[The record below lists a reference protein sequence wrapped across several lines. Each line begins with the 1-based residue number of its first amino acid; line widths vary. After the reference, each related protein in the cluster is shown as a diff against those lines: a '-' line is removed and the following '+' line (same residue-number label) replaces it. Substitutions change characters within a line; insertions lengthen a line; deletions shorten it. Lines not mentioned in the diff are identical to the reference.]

1 MTITV
6 DSLRL
11 SVLTLI
17 LSSYAISAAPVAIQP
32 TGYTLERV
40 VILSRHGVRSPTKQ
54 TQLMNDV
61 TPDKWPQ
68 WPVAAGYLTP
78 KGAQLVTLMG
88 GFYGDYFRSQGLLA
102 AGCPTD
108 AVIYAQADVDQRTRL
123 TGQAFLDGIAPGCGL
138 KVHYQADLKKV
149 DPLFHPVDAGVC
161 KLDSTQ
167 THKAV
172 EERLGGPLS
181 ELSKRYAK
189 PFAQMGEILN
199 FAASPYCKSLQQQGK
214 TCDFANFAANKI
226 TVNKPG
232 TKVSLSGPLAL
243 SSTLG
248 EIFLLQNSQAM
259 PDVAWHRLTGE
270 DNWISLLSLHNA
282 QFDLMAKTPYIAR
295 HKGTPLLQQIE
306 TALVLQRDAQG
317 QTLPL
322 SPQTKILFL
331 GGHDTNIANIAGMLG
346 ANWQLPQQPD
356 NTPPGGGL
364 VFELWQNPDNHQ
376 RYVAVKMFYQTM
388 GQLRNAEK
396 LDLKNNPAGRVPV
409 AIDGCENSGDD
420 KLCQLDTFQ
429 KKVAQAIEPA
439 CHI

>member
-1 MTITV
+1 MTVAKIY
-6 DSLRL
+6 LRL
-11 SVLTLI
+11 SALTLI
-17 LSSYAISAAPVAIQP
+17 LSSFAISTAAVAAPP

-68 WPVAAGYLTP
+68 WPVKAGYLTP
-78 KGAQLVTLMG
+78 RGAELVTLMG
-88 GFYGDYFRSQGLLA
+88 GFYGDYFRSQGLISP
-102 AGCPTD
+102 GCPAEGT
-108 AVIYAQADVDQRTRL
+108 VYVYADIDQRTRL
-123 TGQAFLDGIAPGCGL
+123 TGQAFLDGIAPECGL

-149 DPLFHPVDAGVC
+149 DPLFHPVEAGVC
-161 KLDSTQ
+161 KLDSAKAHQ
-167 THKAV
+167 AV
-172 EERLGGPLS
+172 EQRLGGSLS
-181 ELSKRYAK
+181 ELSQRYAK
-189 PFAQMGEILN
+189 PFALMGEVLK
-199 FAASPYCKSLQQQGK
+199 FSASPYCKSLQQEGK
-214 TCDFANFAANKI
+214 TCDFATFAANEI
-226 TVNKPG
+226 TVNKEG

-248 EIFLLQNSQAM
+248 EIFLLQNSQGM
-259 PDVAWHRLTGE
+259 SDVAWQRLNGE
-270 DNWISLLSLHNA
+270 DNWVSLLSLHNV

-295 HKGTPLLQQIE
+295 HKGTPLLQQID
-306 TALVLQRDAQG
+306 TALVLESDAQG

-322 SPQTKILFL
+322 LPQTKLLFL

-364 VFELWQNPDNHQ
+364 VFELWQNPANHQ

-388 GQLRNAEK
+388 DQLRNAEK
-396 LDLKNNPAGRVPV
+396 LDLKNNPARAVPI
-409 AIDGCENSGDD
+409 AIEGCENDGDN
-420 KLCQLDTFQ
+420 KLCRLEAFQ
-429 KKVAQAIEPA
+429 NKVAQVIKSA